1 MPETTTETV
10 EQVKPPVTPAQSAPV
25 VEPETG
31 PDGQPFDAKRAQE
44 LIDKLREENK
54 ALKPK
59 AKKADDLEAAE
70 AKRKEAEMSELE
82 KLQSQLKK
90 QEEDLREANLRE
102 MRRIAADK
110 AKLPQELVER
120 LRGTTQDEMDADA
133 AKLAAVI
140 PKVANLNVTNP
151 PPNDA
156 TITDAQRRA
165 FLQGGPLP
173 GA

>member
-1 MPETTTETV
+1 MPETTETV
-10 EQVKPPVTPAQSAPV
+10 ETVTPPTTPAQVAPV

-59 AKKADDLEAAE
+59 AKKADELEAAE

-82 KLQSQLKK
+82 KLQAQIKK
-90 QEEDLREANLRE
+90 QEEELKESKRRE
-102 MRRIAADK
+102 MQRTAADK
-110 AKLPQELVER
+110 AKLPPELVSR
-120 LRGTTQDEMDADA
+120 LVGTTQDEMDADA

-140 PKVANLNVTNP
+140 PKVSNLNVTNP

-165 FLQGGPLP
+165 FLNGGPLP
-173 GA
+173 GV

>member
-10 EQVKPPVTPAQSAPV
+10 EVVETKETKPEAQAAPV
-25 VEPETG
+25 ELG
-31 PDGQPFDAKRAQE
+31 KDGKPFDKARAEE
-44 LIDKLREENK
+44 LIEKLRKENDE
-54 ALKPK
+54 
-59 AKKADDLEAAE
+59 AKKAVKKLSEL
-70 AKRKEAEMSELE
+70 EAEMSELE

-90 QEEDLREANLRE
+90 QEEDLKEANLRE

-110 AKLPQELVER
+110 AKLPLEFVSRLV
-120 LRGTTQDEMDADA
+120 GTTQDEMDADA

-173 GA
+173 GV